1 MCVIMLVNR
10 TRPTEEMVER
20 AWDANKDGAGIA
32 WREGRGDDAEV
43 VWKKGIMDV
52 KEIKELVAKVPTP
65 FVVHFRVA
73 SCGGVKQTLTHP
85 FIISEKAPLML
96 EGRTKGAVLFHNG
109 HWSGWNDKA
118 LDAAIHSNTKLPEG
132 SDWSDTR
139 AMAWMVHIYGPEL
152 IDLLSTQK
160 GIIMS
165 PQKFNIFTGNGWEKI
180 NEVWCS
186 NDYFWKGRRHVT
198 HYTGRTCRVG
208 KCTRTAQ
215 AGKDLCYTC
224 EEEQKR
230 TVAVIAGEVTNGKTE
245 QKSAVEIVTGGVSRP
260 LAQTFT
266 LAELENL
273 QKVGKASKSE
283 LKKFRRYY
291 GDVNEKGN
299 RGARAK
305 ANLAKLS
312 ERIASRLQSGY
323 VGSAH

>member
-10 TRPTEEMVER
+10 TRPTEEMIER
-20 AWDANKDGAGIA
+20 AWDTNKDGAGIA
-32 WREGRGDDAEV
+32 WREGTGDRAEV
-43 VWKKGIMDV
+43 VWKKGIMKLD
-52 KEIKELVAKVPTP
+52 EIKPLIAKAPLP

-73 SCGGVKQTLTHP
+73 SCGGVRQNLTHP
-85 FIISEKAPLML
+85 FVISEKSPLLL

-109 HWSGWNDKA
+109 HWNGWNEKA

-132 SDWSDTR
+132 SEWSDTR

-160 GIIMS
+160 GVIMS

-198 HYTGRTCRVG
+198 TYGRTCRVG

-224 EEEQKR
+224 EQ
-230 TVAVIAGEVTNGKTE
+230 E
-245 QKSAVEIVTGGVSRP
+245 QKSQAEAIANDEKKDDKPGTVEIITGGVSRP

-266 LAELENL
+266 IQEVEAL
-273 QKVGKASKSE
+273 QKSGKASKSE

-305 ANLAKLS
+305 ANLIKLS
-312 ERIASRLQSGY
+312 DRIASRVQTGY
-323 VGSAH
+323 IGSAH